1 MAMART
7 KREAGGGELSLAG
20 LSAVVTAGA
29 AGIGRAIAIAFADH
43 GARVMVCD
51 VDKRA
56 LADLKKARP
65 DIAAMQADV
74 SKPSQ
79 VDKLF
84 TKVARR
90 GRLDIL
96 VNNAGIAGPTA
107 KVEDILP
114 ADWERTIAVNLNG
127 MFYCTR
133 RAVPLLKA
141 AGGGSIINLSSV
153 AGRLGFP
160 LRTPYS
166 SSKWA
171 VVGFTQSLA
180 IELGPS
186 KIRVNAIQPGPVAG
200 PRIERV
206 IAAKAKALGVSY
218 KAQERT
224 MLSRVS
230 LRQFVTAEDIA
241 RTALFLASK
250 EGARISGQALSVCG
264 NTETIA

>member
-1 MAMART
+1 MARSKAAAT
-7 KREAGGGELSLAG
+7 AGERSLAG
-20 LSAVVTAGA
+20 LSAIVTAGA

-43 GARVMVCD
+43 GARVLICD

-56 LADLKKARP
+56 LSEMRRARP
-65 DIAAMQADV
+65 DIASLLADI
-74 SKPSQ
+74 SKPAQ

-84 TKVARR
+84 TRAARR

-107 KVEDILP
+107 RVEDILP

-133 RAVPLLKA
+133 RAVPLIKKS
-141 AGGGSIINLSSV
+141 GGGSIINLSSV

-171 VVGFTQSLA
+171 VIGFTKSLA
-180 IELGPS
+180 SELGPEN
-186 KIRVNAIQPGPVAG
+186 IRVNAIQPGPVAG
-200 PRIERV
+200 ARIERV

-218 KAQERT
+218 KTQEKA
-224 MLSRVS
+224 MLAHVS
-230 LRQFVTAEDIA
+230 LKRFVTAEDIA
-241 RTALFLASK
+241 ATALFLASR
-250 EGARISGQALSVCG
+250 EGANVSGQAISVCG
-264 NTETIA
+264 DVQTIA

>member
-1 MAMART
+1 MARA
-7 KREAGGGELSLAG
+7 KPSPQASELSLAG
-20 LSAVVTAGA
+20 LQAVVTAGA

-43 GARVMVCD
+43 GAKVLICD
-51 VDKRA
+51 VDKKA
-56 LADLKKARP
+56 LADMKRARP
-65 DIAAMQADV
+65 DIDAMLADV
-74 SKPSQ
+74 SKPGH

-84 TKVARR
+84 NRVGRR

-107 KVEDILP
+107 RVEDILP
-114 ADWERTIAVNLNG
+114 AEWERTLAVNLNG

-133 RAVPLLKA
+133 RAVPLIKK
-141 AGGGSIINLSSV
+141 AGGGAIINLSSV

-171 VVGFTQSLA
+171 VVGFTKSLA
-180 IELGPS
+180 IELGPA

-206 IAAKAKALGVSY
+206 IAAKAKAVGVSF
-218 KAQERT
+218 KAQEKS
-224 MLSRVS
+224 MLANVS
-230 LRQFVTAEDIA
+230 LRRFVTAEDVA
-241 RTALFLASK
+241 ATALFLAAKAGSN
-250 EGARISGQALSVCG
+250 ISGQAISG
-264 NTETIA
+264 S